1 MNLVWMSQNSGEV
14 GLWDEKI
21 TPFRVYAWRRRDLA
35 LRIERE
41 SSVV

>member
-1 MNLVWMSQNSGEV
+1 MNLVRMSQNAGEV

-21 TPFRVYAWRRRDLA
+21 TLFRMYAWRRRDLV